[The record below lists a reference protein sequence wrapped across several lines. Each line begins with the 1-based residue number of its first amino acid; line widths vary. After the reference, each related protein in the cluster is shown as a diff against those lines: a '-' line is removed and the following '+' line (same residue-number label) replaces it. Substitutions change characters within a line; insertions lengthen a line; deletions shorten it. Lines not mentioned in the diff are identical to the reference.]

1 MRKLRSTYVHRGDAL
16 RRRNRLKRIIAWTT
30 VSAVALFVIA
40 NRQPSTPIAEAA
52 PESAGSSNSFRFGG
66 LVWENRRLRREYA
79 NAAGEAALLRAT
91 VERNNRIIGY
101 SAKYDISASLAT
113 VIFDVALQEGLD
125 PELAFRVVKLESGF
139 NPRAVSRVGAIGL
152 VQLMPATARQFDRS
166 LTRDKLYDPKT
177 NATIGFRYLRQLIG
191 NYGGNVRLA
200 LLAYNIGEPAVDR
213 ARRTGKNPLEGYN
226 RILIKDYRGSG
237 VTN

>member
-1 MRKLRSTYVHRGDAL
+1 MRKLRSTYVHRGDAV
-16 RRRNRLKRIIAWTT
+16 RRRNRLKRFVAWGT
-30 VSAVALFVIA
+30 VLAVALFVIA
-40 NRQPSTPIAEAA
+40 NRQPSAPVAEAA
-52 PESAGSSNSFRFGG
+52 ANTPGSSSAFRFG
-66 LVWENRRLRREYA
+66 LLWENRRLRREIA
-79 NAAGEAALLRAT
+79 NAAGDATLLRAT
-91 VERNNRIIGY
+91 LERNNRIIGY
-101 SAKYDISASLAT
+101 SAKYDIAANLAA

-125 PELAFRVVKLESGF
+125 PELAFRVVQLESGF

-166 LTRDKLYDPKT
+166 ITREKLYDAKT
-177 NATIGFRYLRQLIG
+177 NATIGFRYLRQLIS

-213 ARRTGKNPLEGYN
+213 ARRNGKNPLDGYN